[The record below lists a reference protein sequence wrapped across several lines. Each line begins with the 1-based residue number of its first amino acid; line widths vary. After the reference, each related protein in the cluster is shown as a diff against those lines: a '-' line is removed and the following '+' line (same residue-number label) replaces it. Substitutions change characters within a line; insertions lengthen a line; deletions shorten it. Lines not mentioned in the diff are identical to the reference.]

1 MGLQINKTLNIDDGL
16 MIPSGSA
23 VTWNTTFVA
32 GSRVINFNPL
42 FVFLSVTDRD
52 DYYNGVVGAPNPTIS
67 SRINDMLGFYSYTMT
82 EEEQTSLET
91 EVGAFSKVE
100 NWLKDQIVENSN
112 GYLTQA
118 DIVVIP
124 NVTLL

>member
-42 FVFLSVTDRD
+42 FVFLSITDRD

-67 SRINDMLGFYSYTMT
+67 SRINDMLGFYTYTMT

-118 DIVVIP
+118 DIVIIP

>member
-67 SRINDMLGFYSYTMT
+67 SRINDMLGFYTYTMT

-118 DIVVIP
+118 DIVIIP

>member
-23 VTWNTTFVA
+23 ITWNTTFVA

-42 FVFLSVTDRD
+42 FVFLSITDRD

-67 SRINDMLGFYSYTMT
+67 SRINDMLGFYTYTMT

-118 DIVVIP
+118 DIVIIP

>member
-118 DIVVIP
+118 DIVIIP